1 MNSRRVSGIIRY
13 AQIQKS
19 FGAGKTKN
27 INRIV
32 KVGYSHLFLMRDY
45 ENTIG

>member
-1 MNSRRVSGIIRY
+1 MLFTSG
-13 AQIQKS
+13 KS

-45 ENTIG
+45 ENTGILFV